1 MSGKLELINKTTIS
15 TSTNNVHIAN
25 VFSSKYDTYKIVVA
39 NLTSVDT
46 SSSEVNLRFHD
57 GSSTITANYNH
68 ARINQFVGAAATG
81 SHSAS
86 DNAIDRFFGNIDGE
100 SGRNTSAV
108 GYVFNP
114 FGSGYTFATSETVMN
129 SGADSGQGGQVKFVG
144 GVLRN
149 TSSMT
154 GYVLHNPNR
163 NYDEGTILTYGI
175 AD

>member
-1 MSGKLELINKTTIS
+1 MSGKLELIDKTTIS

-46 SSSEVNLRFHD
+46 SGSEVNLRFHN

-68 ARINQFVGAAATG
+68 CRINQFVGSSATG
-81 SHSAS
+81 SVSSS
-86 DNAIDRFFGNIDGE
+86 DSAIDRFFGDIDGGTGE
-100 SGRNTSAV
+100 NTSAV

-114 FGSGYTFATSETVMN
+114 FGSGYTFAGSESAMTAG
-129 SGADSGQGGQVKFVG
+129 SSGGQVKFVG

-149 TSSMT
+149 TDSMT

-163 NYDEGTILTYGI
+163 NYDEGEILTYGI